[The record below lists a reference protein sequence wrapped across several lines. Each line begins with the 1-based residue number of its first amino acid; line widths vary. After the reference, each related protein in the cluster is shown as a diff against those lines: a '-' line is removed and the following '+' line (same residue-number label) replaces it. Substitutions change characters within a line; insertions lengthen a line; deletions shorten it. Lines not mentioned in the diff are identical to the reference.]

1 MHKTDQIVFTYTI
14 EVQWKWIQETTH
26 QRNTCITK
34 GNCVHIVIKRSLKKK
49 LSSNKSKF
57 AHLIIKRTLQKGIRS
72 NNSTYAEPMPCRASR
87 SRPGRTGSS
96 PDGSGGRCRKGIQSL
111 CRSGPPRPLPSG
123 RARPTQCRSGTCSS
137 PGGCLKKPR
146 KNRSYNI
153 AVSKWY
159 QKPEARMFS
168 NRTSNW
174 SHRINVKRVDN
185 K

>member
-1 MHKTDQIVFTYTI
+1 MQNKIIKLSLSSHAQ
-14 EVQWKWIQETTH
+14 
-26 QRNTCITK
+26 N
-34 GNCVHIVIKRSLKKK
+34 GPNCVHLYNRSSMKIDSRDYSSEKYMYYKRKLCSYCHQTFIEKKI
-49 LSSNKSKF
+49 SSNKSKF

-87 SRPGRTGSS
+87 SKPGRTGSS

-168 NRTSNW
+168 KRTSN
-174 SHRINVKRVDN
+174 
-185 K
+185 